1 VFEGLRLLLLFVF
14 ENRFKSSVCKTK
26 SLYTIEESLKE
37 LKLRFNYYDRFI
49 KVDYKVNLLKLLCIV
64 SKLVSDEFFL
74 DLLYKYLRLCSLN
87 SKAEYLVK
95 TDEIIYIL
103 FSIQLN
109 LVDSWIEDSLLPR
122 YNGSKFDIFDFNSYQ
137 NNKLIASVLTKYSAL
152 EFKEHNLKYL

>member
-1 VFEGLRLLLLFVF
+1 MHPEILSIALYRYVAAYTPGPNNVVASYSGFNFGIKNKGTIFYRCNYGDKIVIEGLRLLLLFVF

-95 TDEIIYIL
+95 TDAINLL
-103 FSIQLN
+103 F
-109 LVDSWIEDSLLPR
+109 
-122 YNGSKFDIFDFNSYQ
+122 
-137 NNKLIASVLTKYSAL
+137 
-152 EFKEHNLKYL
+152 